1 MTPTIRP
8 EIKDPV
14 LQGTPTAVELSVVLP
29 CLNEAET
36 LETCILRAQQAM
48 RDANIA
54 GEVVVADNGS
64 TDGSIEIGERLGAY
78 VIHVAAK
85 GYGNALMGGIAAARG
100 KYVVMGD
107 ADASYDFAH
116 IPRFV
121 QPLREGADLV
131 MGNRFTGG
139 IEKERCRPCTSI
151 LEIRR

>member
-54 GEVVVADNGS
+54 GEV
-64 TDGSIEIGERLGAY
+64 
-78 VIHVAAK
+78 
-85 GYGNALMGGIAAARG
+85 
-100 KYVVMGD
+100 
-107 ADASYDFAH
+107 
-116 IPRFV
+116 
-121 QPLREGADLV
+121 
-131 MGNRFTGG
+131 
-139 IEKERCRPCTSI
+139 
-151 LEIRR
+151 